1 VDGVAAEPSRVE
13 VEGDAARSAGR
24 VGERDRDDAASHVCD
39 AAVGVGFSGRR
50 EVGSTGGH
58 WTDRQPER
66 YPAHMKIRKKD
77 ITSQAKLSAIEQERK
92 PSWPALYGPPEPSA
106 NSPANSLAT

>member
-1 VDGVAAEPSRVE
+1 DIESKGGATVYRFTPGSVRRAL
-13 VEGDAARSAGR
+13 DAG
-24 VGERDRDDAASHVCD
+24 CD

-77 ITSQAKLSAIEQERK
+77 ITSRANLSAIEQERK